1 MAQDNYFHEYLSF
14 LRVEKGLSE
23 NSLAAYRRDLRK
35 LERQSVELEVSL
47 LTIDRKNLVEIIA
60 NCKLAGESDSTV
72 SRFTSVVKGFYR
84 FLLREKLLGVD
95 PTSYLETRKRWQTL
109 PKFLSQVEVEKLLQ
123 MPDLNSDDGL
133 RDRAMFEVL
142 YASGLRVS
150 ELIGLKLADIDFEMG
165 LLTCFGKGSKQRKVP
180 LGKSALTFLT
190 RYMPA
195 RQRILV
201 NHNSH
206 RLFIDKSGR
215 ALTRQKVWLMIKEYG
230 KKAGIEY
237 ITPHLL
243 RHSFATVLLENGADL
258 RSVQLL
264 LGHSDIGTTQIYTHI
279 TDDKVKDSYQKFH
292 PRS

>member
-1 MAQDNYFHEYLSF
+1 MDQNNYFHEYLSF

-23 NSLAAYRRDLRK
+23 NSLAAYRRDLYK
-35 LERQSVELEVSL
+35 LAEQCSVTKTTL
-47 LTIDRKNLVEIIA
+47 LNLDRKDLVNIIA
-60 NCKLAGESDSTV
+60 NCKVSGESDSTV
-72 SRFTSVVKGFYR
+72 ARFTSVVKGYYR
-84 FLLREKLLGVD
+84 FLLRERLLEVD
-95 PTSYLETRKRWQTL
+95 PTSYLESRKRWQTL
-109 PKFLSQVEVEKLLQ
+109 PKFLSQAEVEKLLCT
-123 MPDLNSDDGL
+123 PDLSSDEGL

-150 ELIGLKLADIDFEMG
+150 ELIGLKVVDIDFEKG

-180 LGKSALTFLT
+180 LGQSALTYLT
-190 RYMPA
+190 RYFPA
-195 RQRILV
+195 RQRLLM
-201 NHNSH
+201 NYNSH
-206 RLFIDKSGR
+206 RLFILKGGR

-230 KKAGIEY
+230 KKAGIDY

-264 LGHSDIGTTQIYTHI
+264 LGHSDIGTTQIYTHV

>member
-1 MAQDNYFHEYLSF
+1 MSESNYFHEYLSF

-23 NSLAAYRRDLRK
+23 NSLAAYRRDLQK
-35 LERQSVELEVSL
+35 LEKHCTEIGTSL
-47 LTIDRKNLVEIIA
+47 FAIDRKNLVEILAIS
-60 NCKLAGESDSTV
+60 KIAGESDSTV

-84 FLLREKLLGVD
+84 FLIREKLLEVD

-109 PKFLSQVEVEKLLQ
+109 PKFLSQLEVESLLQ
-123 MPDLNSDDGL
+123 APDLNTDEGL

-150 ELIGLKLADIDFEMG
+150 ELIGLKLADIDFEQG

-180 LGKSALTFLT
+180 LGNSALTFLT

-195 RQRILV
+195 RQRLLA

-206 RLFIDKSGR
+206 RLFVHKGGT
-215 ALTRQKVWLMIKEYG
+215 ALTRQKVWLMIKDYG
-230 KKAGIEY
+230 KKAGIDY

-279 TDDKVKDSYQKFH
+279 TDDKVKVSYQKFH
-292 PRS
+292 PRD

>member
-1 MAQDNYFHEYLSF
+1 MAQLNYFHEYLSF

-23 NSLAAYRRDLRK
+23 NSLAAYRRDLHK
-35 LERQSVELEVSL
+35 LEQQCSIRGASVL
-47 LTIDRKNLVEIIA
+47 LIDRKILVDIIA
-60 NCKLAGESDSTV
+60 SCKLSGDSDSTV
-72 SRFTSVVKGFYR
+72 SRFTSVTKGFYR
-84 FLLREKLLGVD
+84 YLLHEKLVEVD
-95 PTSYLETRKRWQTL
+95 PTSYLESRKRWQTL
-109 PKFLSQVEVEKLLQ
+109 PRFLSQAEVERLLQ
-123 MPDLNSDDGL
+123 APDLSLDEGL

-150 ELIGLKLADIDFEMG
+150 ELIGLKLADIDFERG
-165 LLTCFGKGSKQRKVP
+165 FLICFGKGSKQRQVP
-180 LGKSALTFLT
+180 LGQSALSYLT

-195 RQRILV
+195 RLRLLS

-215 ALTRQKVWLMIKEYG
+215 VLTRQKVWLMIKEYG
-230 KKAGIEY
+230 RKAGIDY

-264 LGHSDIGTTQIYTHI
+264 LGHADIGTTQIYTHL

>member
-1 MAQDNYFHEYLSF
+1 MDQNNYFHEYLSF

-23 NSLAAYRRDLRK
+23 NSLSAYRRDLHK
-35 LERQSVELEVSL
+35 LSEQCIATKTTLMNL
-47 LTIDRKNLVEIIA
+47 DRKGLVNIIA
-60 NCKLAGESDSTV
+60 NCKVSGESDSTV
-72 SRFTSVVKGFYR
+72 ARFTSVVKGYYR
-84 FLLREKLLGVD
+84 FLLREKLLEVD
-95 PTSYLETRKRWQTL
+95 PTSYLESRKRWQTL
-109 PKFLSQVEVEKLLQ
+109 PKFLSQIEVEKLLLT
-123 MPDLNSDDGL
+123 PDLSSDEGL

-150 ELIGLKLADIDFEMG
+150 ELIGLKVVDIDFEKG

-180 LGKSALTFLT
+180 LGQSALTYLT
-190 RYMPA
+190 RYFPA
-195 RQRILV
+195 RQRLLE

-206 RLFIDKSGR
+206 RLFILKGGR

-230 KKAGIEY
+230 KKAGIDY

-264 LGHSDIGTTQIYTHI
+264 LGHSDIGTTQIYTHV

>member
-84 FLLREKLLGVD
+84 FLLREKLLEVD

-201 NHNSH
+201 NYNSH
-206 RLFIDKSGR
+206 RLFIDKGGR